1 MTLRITPL
9 SKSSIFTFRQEGR
22 FRCFPGETRVTAV
35 PALTSLASFRI
46 LLMKDSENPQADAA
60 RFVGWFKA
68 NADSFARSSLS
79 KNALRCSQLFSLNYA
94 QFFPFARARSQ
105 QSHPT

>member
-46 LLMKDSENPQADAA
+46 LWMKDSENPQADAA

-68 NADSFARSSLS
+68 NADSLARSSLS
-79 KNALRCSQLFSLNYA
+79 KNRTHNFSRFTMDSFSPSREHKVNHLT
-94 QFFPFARARSQ
+94 R
-105 QSHPT
+105 HDI